1 MRVHN
6 GKIIRHL
13 YTQDTVENTV
23 GSEYSLIAKN
33 YNALITS
40 HLTINVYALSYY
52 V

>member
-1 MRVHN
+1 MHVHN

-13 YTQDTVENTV
+13 HTQDTVENTV
-23 GSEYSLIAKN
+23 GLEYSLIAKN

-40 HLTINVYALSYY
+40 HLTINVHALSYY